1 MSNTKASQPLALAGP
16 SGLTGPSALAGPSG
30 LRSLW
35 NGFTYFEHQHIGIR
49 WMLDKEING
58 TTVYNRDKS
67 VKTTVRG
74 GLQCDDMGLGKTIQ
88 IVSTILN
95 NKKQKTLIVAPLA
108 MIDTWSDICQK
119 VGFNVYEIVN
129 KEWTCMTDECAIP
142 MHFMKMR
149 PSVYVTNY
157 EKIPHYSNL
166 FKHGYDRIV
175 LDEAH
180 KIRNGGGEF
189 AIYCRSLI
197 APIRWAVTGTPL
209 VNSKKDLV
217 SLLAFVGVP
226 YSPLWRYDK
235 SYDDILPQLLIHR
248 SLNSLRA
255 IIKGAP
261 PVPEITTKTLPFAT
275 SEEEEFYTGIQ
286 GLNDAMMLK
295 YAKDVMSSKEKF
307 KLLLRLR
314 QLSVHPQVYINA
326 KRRESRYYSHD
337 DWTLPTTKVK
347 EIKEIIASD
356 DEEIHKYII
365 FCQFNEE
372 AALIRE
378 ALLEDFTKIEDENI
392 LFYNG
397 SMTQKERAA
406 VLLHSKQS
414 TETTVLIIQLQ
425 AGGVGLNLQEYDRII
440 FVSPWWTAALMDQA
454 IARAVRMGQTKTVK
468 VYHLMLAAEETL
480 AKNID
485 KMMNDKAEE
494 KRYMLEKVFQMCE
507 EAKRADANAN
517 AKCEDEDE

>member
-1 MSNTKASQPLALAGP
+1 
-16 SGLTGPSALAGPSG
+16 
-30 LRSLW
+30 
-35 NGFTYFEHQHIGIR
+35 
-49 WMLDKEING
+49 MLDKEING

-95 NKKQKTLIVAPLA
+95 NKKKKTLIVAPLA
-108 MIDTWSDICQK
+108 MIDTWSNICQK

-494 KRYMLEKVFQMCE
+494 KRYMLEKIFQMCE